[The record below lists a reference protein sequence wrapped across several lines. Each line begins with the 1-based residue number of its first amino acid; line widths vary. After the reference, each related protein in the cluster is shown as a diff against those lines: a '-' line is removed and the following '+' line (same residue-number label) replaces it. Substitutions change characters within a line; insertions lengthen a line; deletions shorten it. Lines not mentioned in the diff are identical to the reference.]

1 MDIWKP
7 IDKILTPVL
16 VSALRDDSEGF
27 RVLVEE
33 GVPGGKL
40 YKFLFDSVVS
50 YRSIPES
57 FSTNRTL
64 QITTEEWPF
73 FVSRQTDYIDWFIKN
88 NNGVMDVDGVIH
100 YAIWAYDYCVDVLAF
115 SEPTVECLIDNLDDL
130 GF

>member
-1 MDIWKP
+1 MDIWRP
-7 IDKILTPVL
+7 LDKIRCPAL
-16 VSALRDDSEGF
+16 VRALRDDDEGF

-40 YKFLFDSVVS
+40 YKFFFDSVVS

-57 FSTNRTL
+57 FSTNSTP

-73 FVSRQTDYIDWFIKN
+73 FVSRQTDYIDWFIKK

-100 YAIWAYDYCVDVLAF
+100 YAIWAYDDCVDVLAF
-115 SEPTVECLIDNLDDL
+115 SEPTVECLIDNLDNL